1 MKKIATLA
9 IVSGILMLASAVQA
23 EIVTPVVTDADAD
36 VNWNWGSSAN
46 TNYGGGATVY
56 VQKTNTR
63 KGYFDFDLSGLDDS
77 KAVTAA
83 ELRITQKQITV
94 YGTRLLKVF
103 AIMDEA
109 KDWNLPTLGELAIT
123 WNNALHDAT
132 PAGPQNDGGSDF
144 YEEGTGVSAVTRWLA
159 DQTLS
164 ADAGDHMYTID
175 VTGLIKWALGQDAAY
190 SDYAQSDDHLSIL
203 LRDDT
208 GEYVRFYSKE
218 GDIDKAARLVI
229 TQVPEPATMG
239 LLGLGFAGMAAMRRR
254 RRK

>member
-1 MKKIATLA
+1 MKKTLA
-9 IVSGILMLASAVQA
+9 IVSVVLLLASAAQA
-23 EIVTPVVTDADAD
+23 EIVTPVVTGADAHVYSYYPD
-36 VNWNWGSSAN
+36 
-46 TNYGGGATVY
+46 TNYGDEDTVRA
-56 VQKTNTR
+56 QMTNDR

-83 ELRITQKQITV
+83 ELRITQATIGV

-109 KDWNLPTLGELAIT
+109 KDWDLTALPEKGTGSIT
-123 WNNALHDAT
+123 WNNAMWNAT
-132 PAGPQNDGGSDF
+132 PAGPQNQTGDGF

-159 DQTLS
+159 DQTVS

-175 VTGLIKWALGQDAAY
+175 VTGLIKWALGQDNDY

-203 LRDDT
+203 LRMSDD
-208 GEYVRFYSKE
+208 YVQFYSKE

-254 RRK
+254 RRRK